1 MSSNIYTHTHI
12 YIYSWLKPALPH
24 TRHVRFEFSRRLLS
38 STIRS
43 TIRYSCKSS
52 GVEGKRRV
60 GRKAEGGN
68 WCNSNRRSLPFHE
81 RRYSIIRYIFV
92 IFLFRFERLAFS
104 IVVRKLFVRS
114 VFESSYNVN
123 RYVKTQDGRIIAI
136 VSISRRGSR
145 CNRTWK
151 SQVLRRTWS
160 LDREKDGQG
169 SKGRERGEKSRP
181 IDGILNLFS
190 AINRIAGKWI
200 CNDIYRSEADRGGGT
215 KKERGKG
222 ISNLKSLFEIP
233 RNSKNDFW
241 HPSP

>member
-1 MSSNIYTHTHI
+1 MPQACRRIYIHTHI

-60 GRKAEGGN
+60 GRKAERGN

-104 IVVRKLFVRS
+104 IVVRKLFVQS

-123 RYVKTQDGRIIAI
+123 RYVKTQDGHRSNYSLAI
-136 VSISRRGSR
+136 L
-145 CNRTWK
+145 C
-151 SQVLRRTWS
+151 
-160 LDREKDGQG
+160 
-169 SKGRERGEKSRP
+169 
-181 IDGILNLFS
+181 
-190 AINRIAGKWI
+190 
-200 CNDIYRSEADRGGGT
+200 
-215 KKERGKG
+215 
-222 ISNLKSLFEIP
+222 
-233 RNSKNDFW
+233 
-241 HPSP
+241 